1 MPCQVLSGTKL
12 AAAYEEPII
21 YERHRHRYV
30 FANQYR
36 EQYEAGGVIFSGIQP
51 EQNVVEVMELEKHPW
66 FLGVQY
72 HPEFKSRP
80 EAPHPLFLAFVRAA
94 LQTKKKQEI

>member
-1 MPCQVLSGTKL
+1 M
-12 AAAYEEPII
+12 
-21 YERHRHRYV
+21 